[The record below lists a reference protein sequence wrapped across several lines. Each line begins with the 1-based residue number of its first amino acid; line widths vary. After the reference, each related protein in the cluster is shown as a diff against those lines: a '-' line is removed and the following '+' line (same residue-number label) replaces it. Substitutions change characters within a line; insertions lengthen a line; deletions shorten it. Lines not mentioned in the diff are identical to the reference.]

1 MVSSTSSI
9 MAAVNSTMITDH
21 RYYPLEV
28 GIASYLVNDLS
39 VATLLSTFFGGMALF
54 VLGTRF
60 VVDKIHPN
68 LPLSEKAAIW
78 WFVLS
83 KCTPFD
89 SIVLPD
95 VHGIEQMLIGF
106 DEQLARSICFSKVVL
121 PQNGNTRAHRV

>member
-1 MVSSTSSI
+1 

-89 SIVLPD
+89 SID
-95 VHGIEQMLIGF
+95 V
-106 DEQLARSICFSKVVL
+106 ARR
-121 PQNGNTRAHRV
+121 PRD